1 MSRAN
6 VKRRYKNPFSR
17 ASQLFLKKFN
27 FLRNLYSKLVKMCRS
42 CPLLKANKTHLALL
56 VFVHHSSQSQSMSNT
71 FSAIRSQHGRPL
83 IKKVCFGVYYL

>member
-1 MSRAN
+1 
-6 VKRRYKNPFSR
+6 
-17 ASQLFLKKFN
+17 
-27 FLRNLYSKLVKMCRS
+27 MCRS